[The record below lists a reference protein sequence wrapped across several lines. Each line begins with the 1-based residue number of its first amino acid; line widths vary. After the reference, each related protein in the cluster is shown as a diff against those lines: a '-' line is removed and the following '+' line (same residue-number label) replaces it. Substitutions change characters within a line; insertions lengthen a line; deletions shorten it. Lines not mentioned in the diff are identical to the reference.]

1 VITRVKFAICG
12 GWAPTSAI
20 LRFRIAAGRCLV
32 CGEHVDAWSEHPA
45 FPQWA
50 GVTMPDRHMPVSR
63 RFDLSKGVPWAW
75 PLAWVPHTS
84 SGITAKR
91 TVKVSWGQ
99 RVLSVVMVG
108 ATLVTG
114 LVTLAVTPSA
124 AAASAAPAP
133 VTAYVTNSGSGLN
146 SVDNSITPIDVA
158 TNTPRTAIPVVSQ
171 PQGVALS
178 PDGTTLY
185 VANSGGNTVTPID
198 AATNTPGTPIT
209 VGLEPGGS
217 W

>member
-1 VITRVKFAICG
+1 
-12 GWAPTSAI
+12 
-20 LRFRIAAGRCLV
+20 
-32 CGEHVDAWSEHPA
+32 
-45 FPQWA
+45 
-50 GVTMPDRHMPVSR
+50 MPDRHMPVSR

-114 LVTLAVTPSA
+114 LVTLAVTPSAPSA

>member
-1 VITRVKFAICG
+1 M
-12 GWAPTSAI
+12 
-20 LRFRIAAGRCLV
+20 
-32 CGEHVDAWSEHPA
+32 
-45 FPQWA
+45 
-50 GVTMPDRHMPVSR
+50 VT
-63 RFDLSKGVPWAW
+63 
-75 PLAWVPHTS
+75 
-84 SGITAKR
+84 
-91 TVKVSWGQ
+91 
-99 RVLSVVMVG
+99 VG

-124 AAASAAPAP
+124 AAASATPAP

-171 PQGVALS
+171 PQGVAFS
-178 PDGTTLY
+178 PDSTTLY